1 MSAPIKP
8 LTRYQELFKACL
20 RIRLVEESIVSL
32 YPFDRIQSPVHLS
45 IGQEAI
51 AVGSCEPLKSSDLLF
66 ATYRGHAF
74 YLAKGGNLRLMFAEL
89 FGKATGFA
97 KGKAG
102 SMHLAAPEV
111 GMMGCSAVV
120 GSNLPHAAG
129 ASLAARNRGT
139 GQICIC
145 AFGDGAT
152 EEGVYHETLNFVA
165 LEQLP
170 MILLCEDNG
179 LAVHASKKQRHSY
192 KIPEHVRCFGI
203 ETIVLNEGWDVLKIA
218 DTMAQIVGATR
229 ADGKPRFMQVQTYR
243 YKEHVGPGD
252 DFDAG
257 YRFQSDLLAWQ
268 AKDQLIQ
275 DSALVERFTPE
286 IKSEIAD
293 AVTFAESSPDPDL
306 ENLLTD
312 VI

>member
-1 MSAPIKP
+1 
-8 LTRYQELFKACL
+8 
-20 RIRLVEESIVSL
+20 LVEEAIIKL
-32 YPFDRIQSPVHLS
+32 YPLDRIQSPEHLS
-45 IGQEAI
+45 IGQEAV
-51 AVGSCEPLKSSDLLF
+51 AVGSCEPLKSTDILF

-89 FGKATGFA
+89 YGKETGFA

-120 GSNLPHAAG
+120 GSSLPHAAG

-139 GQICIC
+139 GQITVC

-165 LEQLP
+165 LQQLP
-170 MILLCEDNG
+170 VILLCEDNG
-179 LAVHASKKQRHSY
+179 LAVHAGKSERHSY
-192 KIPEHVRCFGI
+192 KIPEQVRCYGI
-203 ETIVLNEGWDVLKIA
+203 DTIVLDEGWDVLKVA
-218 DTMAQIVGATR
+218 DTMAEIVAATR
-229 ADGKPRFMQVQTYR
+229 ADGKPRFLQVRTYR

-257 YRFQSDLLAWQ
+257 YRSQSDLLAWQ
-268 AKDQLIQ
+268 AKDPLIQ
-275 DSALVERFTPE
+275 NSALIEKFTPK
-286 IKSEIAD
+286 IKAEIAD
-293 AVTFAESSPDPDL
+293 AVAFAESSPASGL
-306 ENLLTD
+306 EHLLTD